1 MGIAATGKVSAMCR
15 GPARPATRPGDALF
29 IRLRRPAVA
38 VGAQPAAGLNS
49 RTPVPGLQPL
59 NLAAAAAARRL
70 APTLSGGGEGHDTT
84 LTFSQKHH
92 GGK

>member
-1 MGIAATGKVSAMCR
+1 MGIAATGIGYVPR
-15 GPARPATRPGDALF
+15 ARATRDPTG
-29 IRLRRPAVA
+29 RRSLHPLAKA
-38 VGAQPAAGLNS
+38 CSGCWRTQPAAGLNS